1 MAQNFKRRITLLPNY
16 FNQIQNSIEKF
27 KDNDITEKADKDTF
41 NKTIT
46 YNNTPVKEKRLDPSL
61 LETPV
66 MEKRKRRIS
75 IYSPLSFSEKFCVD
89 DKQTESGES
98 FLNKNV
104 EKNLDNSTRKKIT
117 NFIHQP
123 FQESDDDDIDN
134 DDILKF
140 NTWLPISKKK
150 KKNIHNKNINNVII
164 FKDDNNNNYFFALF
178 NDEEILEKDIHNK
191 NFKYFNKERM
201 QLKIHDVENSDE
213 EQIQEGCNM
222 CFKQLDEAI
231 NYYSN
236 YPNCISRFVNI
247 NK

>member
-16 FNQIQNSIEKF
+16 FNQIQNSIEKC
-27 KDNDITEKADKDTF
+27 KDIDITEKADKDTF

-46 YNNTPVKEKRLDPSL
+46 YNNTPVKEKKLDPSL

-66 MEKRKRRIS
+66 MEKRKRKIS
-75 IYSPLSFSEKFCVD
+75 IYSPLSFSEKFCMD
-89 DKQTESGES
+89 GKQTESGEI
-98 FLNKNV
+98 FLNKNAD
-104 EKNLDNSTRKKIT
+104 KNLDNPTRKKIT
-117 NFIHQP
+117 NFIQQP
-123 FQESDDDDIDN
+123 FQESDDDDNDN
-134 DDILKF
+134 GDILKF
-140 NTWLPISKKK
+140 NTWLSISKKK
-150 KKNIHNKNINNVII
+150 KKNIDNKKINNVII
-164 FKDDNNNNYFFALF
+164 FKDDNYGNYFFALF
-178 NDEEILEKDIHNK
+178 NDEDIIEKDIHNS

-201 QLKIHDVENSDE
+201 QQKIHDDENSDE
-213 EQIQEGCNM
+213 EQIQEGCNI